1 MKTSQVVKTLLTGV
15 AISILG
21 SAVAFAIY
29 QVPFRL
35 ILSALAGYL
44 AGRLIHRAGGRNG
57 GSLAMATA
65 GVSVALAFSPFLLP
79 QLLAGNF
86 QIFLMVPALIAVGF
100 AIYQA
105 R

>member
-1 MKTSQVVKTLLTGV
+1 
-15 AISILG
+15 
-21 SAVAFAIY
+21 
-29 QVPFRL
+29 
-35 ILSALAGYL
+35 
-44 AGRLIHRAGGRNG
+44 
-57 GSLAMATA
+57 MATA